1 MARIGARTQMM
12 AAALG
17 AVVVA
22 GAVAL
27 SGLVRADDPGPP
39 ATAAELFGGPPGVV
53 LGTGPGTSTAAP
65 TSIVSSTVSSV
76 RPAAPNPTPAT
87 PAPAKPAVRPGGF
100 PQPANTGVLPGV
112 ALTVVSGDQTF
123 GTSGQVVEGKDF
135 HGFVTVTGKNVTFRN
150 CVFRGR
156 APTGNA
162 ALFDAEKA
170 SGTVVEDSEFAPA
183 SPTATIDDIWAAH
196 ATILRANIH
205 GGVDGAKAGTGT
217 VIQDSWIHDMSWFAH
232 DPNQGGGETHN
243 DGVQSFPGESNV
255 TLRHNTIDMSTTKNA
270 NAAWQSSARDSRAE
284 NNLVDGGGCTFNFDH
299 NAVGGP
305 LTGISL
311 VGNRFGRHS
320 GFQCPILLSTQT
332 TLAQNS
338 GNVWSDTGGPI
349 PEPQRHD

>member
-1 MARIGARTQMM
+1 MI
-12 AAALG
+12 AAAFG
-17 AVVVA
+17 AVAVA

-27 SGLVRADDPGPP
+27 SGLVGADDP
-39 ATAAELFGGPPGVV
+39 ATSADAAELFGGPPGVV
-53 LGTGPGTSTAAP
+53 LSVVPGSTTAAP
-65 TSIVSSTVSSV
+65 TSTATTAAGSVKPTV
-76 RPAAPNPTPAT
+76 PAPPK
-87 PAPAKPAVRPGGF
+87 PAPAKPAARPGGF

-112 ALTVVSGDQTF
+112 VLAVVSGDQTF

-156 APTGNA
+156 AATGNA
-162 ALFDAEKA
+162 ALLDAEKA
-170 SGTVVEDSEFAPA
+170 AGTVIEDSEFAPA
-183 SPTATIDDIWAAH
+183 SPSATIDDIWAAH

-255 TLRHNTIDMSTTKNA
+255 TLRHNTIDMSTTKDA

-284 NNLVDGGGCTFNFDH
+284 NNLLDGGGCTLNFDH

-320 GFQCPILLSTQT
+320 AFQCPILLSTQT
-332 TLAQNS
+332 TLAQNL
-338 GNVWSDTGGPI
+338 GNVWTDTGGPI